1 MKIFILTLFPEMLA
15 PILKTSIL
23 GRAQKKG
30 LVDFQLINIR
40 DFGLGARRIV
50 DARPYG
56 GGAGMI
62 LKADVL
68 AAALKSIPKHKMSRV
83 IVTSASGK
91 VFNQQSAREYAK
103 LSELIIVC
111 GHYEGIDQ
119 RFIDKFCDEEVSIG
133 DFVLTGGELPAL
145 VITDAITRL
154 LPGVLQKTEATIDES
169 FTAGLLEYPHYTRPE
184 IFEDIP
190 TPTVLLSGD
199 HGMVKKWREEKS
211 RQKTKKIRP
220 DLS

>member
-15 PILKTSIL
+15 PILKMSIL

-30 LVDFQLINIR
+30 LVDFELINIR
-40 DFGLGARRIV
+40 DFGLGTRKIV

-68 AAALKSIPKHKMSRV
+68 AAALKSIPKYKKSRV

-91 VFNQQSAREYAK
+91 VFKQKSAREYAK
-103 LSELIIVC
+103 LPELIIVC

-169 FTAGLLEYPHYTRPE
+169 FTEGLLEYPHYTRPE

-199 HGMVKKWREEKS
+199 HSKVKKWREEQS